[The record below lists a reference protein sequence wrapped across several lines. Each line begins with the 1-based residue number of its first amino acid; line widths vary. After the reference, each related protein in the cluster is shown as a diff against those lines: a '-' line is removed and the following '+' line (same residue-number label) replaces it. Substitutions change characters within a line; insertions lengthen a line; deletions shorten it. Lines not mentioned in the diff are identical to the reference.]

1 MNKTAI
7 RNFAMWAR
15 ERMRSDV
22 GTRLGLVGINEKEV
36 SAPLSASTADTQ
48 YFDIGTDKPVSLTGE
63 NIRRRSKL
71 VREINRKLDAG
82 DDYPTVYEELI
93 ESVASTWFNRLIA
106 IRLMEINDYFPDGL
120 RVLSS
125 KETGK
130 QEPEIVSKPFESD
143 LEFSASEREKVTDW
157 RLNNKADE
165 LFRLLLFK
173 RCHQLHRGLPG
184 LFADETDPTE
194 FLMKFSVIDPDG
206 VIHHLVNDV
215 DEKDFDIHN
224 TDEDGNPTGQVE
236 IIGWMYQYYNE
247 KRKNE
252 VINIYKGI
260 VKKDDIP
267 AATQLFT
274 TDWVVKYIVDN
285 SLGRYWIE
293 RNPQSGLRDK
303 LQYFVSPKSGDISY
317 VDEKISPEEISVLD
331 PCMGSGH
338 FLVYAFDVL
347 MQIYLEC
354 GYTGRDA
361 AKSIIEHNLYGLDI
375 DDRAY
380 QLAYFAVMMKAREYN
395 RRILGGGANCN
406 LYSFEESNT
415 LNRAQLHFLGTSL
428 TDDEKRAAL
437 SQITGLLDTFTD
449 AKEYGSVL
457 LVSSCDWE
465 LLRRFVGCSADDTQ
479 ITFGMDGI
487 DETREQL
494 TRIINVAKV
503 MSQKYAVVDTN
514 PPYLNKMD
522 PKLKTF
528 VQKEYKDY
536 SSDLFSVFM
545 YRNFGYCKTNGY
557 TGFMTPFVWMFI
569 KSYEALRKYIIGGKA
584 IITLVQ
590 MEYSAFEEATVP
602 ICTFVLRNGKSASPA
617 LCFKLSD
624 FKGGMDV
631 QRKKVLE
638 ALNDRNCGYYYEAEQ
653 DNFSKIPGAPVA
665 YWASDRIMDSFQN
678 NLLYKYSVSPSQNI
692 TGNNNKY
699 VRKHWEL
706 DNHVICNP
714 DSWIFYA
721 KGGGY
726 RKWWGNLDDVINWTP
741 KARKIYQF
749 GDGIHASQIINSEYW
764 YKKGIT
770 WGLITSALPSFRV
783 MPEGATYDKGGST
796 IIVDDDIYYW
806 TLGILNSKIYRVIA
820 SILNP
825 TLNFQVKDV
834 RSIPL
839 ILDKES
845 FITNIVKHSIE
856 LSKSDWDSFE
866 TSWDFKHHPLVRGAS
881 IEAAYSAWEQE
892 CLERFNTLKSNE
904 EELNR
909 IFIDIYGLRDEL
921 KPEEEDKDVTVRKAD
936 LGRDI
941 RSLISYAVGCMF
953 GRYSLDV
960 EGLAFAGGEWD
971 ESKYRRFIPDTDN
984 VLSITDEAYLPD
996 DIVNNFCEWLKA
1008 AYGADTLE
1016 ENIDFIAKAIGGD
1029 GNSSRDVI
1037 RNYFINDFFADHCK
1051 TYSVTGSGKRP
1062 IYWLFD
1068 SGKENGFKALVYM
1081 HRWNKDTIARV
1092 RSLYL
1097 HKIQDKYENEVRT
1110 IDIMIK
1116 SMKDS
1121 RMIAMQDKRRAKLQK
1136 QIAEVKVYDE
1146 KLDHLANDHIEID
1159 LDDGVKVN
1167 YQKVQTDRN
1176 GKVYQILAPIK

>member
-1 MNKTAI
+1 M
-7 RNFAMWAR
+7 
-15 ERMRSDV
+15 
-22 GTRLGLVGINEKEV
+22 EV
-36 SAPLSASTADTQ
+36 
-48 YFDIGTDKPVSLTGE
+48 
-63 NIRRRSKL
+63 
-71 VREINRKLDAG
+71 
-82 DDYPTVYEELI
+82 
-93 ESVASTWFNRLIA
+93 
-106 IRLMEINDYFPDGL
+106 NDYFPDGL

-125 KETGK
+125 KDTGK
-130 QEPEIVSKPFESD
+130 QVPEIVSNPFESD
-143 LEFSASEREKVTDW
+143 LGFSASEREKVTDW

-569 KSYEALRKYIIGGKA
+569 KSYKALRKYIIGGKA

-665 YWASDRIMDSFQN
+665 YWASKNVIKAFDNKKIQDYGFAGIGMRTGDNARFLRLWEEECID
-678 NLLYKYSVSPSQNI
+678 NI
-692 TGNNNKY
+692 IFECCSREQQSRSN
-699 VRKHWEL
+699 RKWVPY
-706 DNHVICNP
+706 N
-714 DSWIFYA
+714 
-721 KGGGY
+721 KGGEY
-726 RKWWGNLDDVINWTP
+726 RKWYGNNSYVVNWKNDGVEIKENTKRIYPQLGDDLGWKISNESYYYTP
-741 KARKIYQF
+741 
-749 GDGIHASQIINSEYW
+749 
-764 YKKGIT
+764 GIT
-770 WGLITSALPSFRV
+770 WSGVTSGAFGCRCYENGFIFDSGANGLFTKDNNERFYLAAL
-783 MPEGATYDKGGST
+783 
-796 IIVDDDIYYW
+796 
-806 TLGILNSKIYRVIA
+806 LNTNLSDYLIKLI
-820 SILNP
+820 NP
-825 TLNFQVKDV
+825 TINTGSGTLNQLPVANDEIQKSRCCELSKGCV
-834 RSIPL
+834 G
-839 ILDKES
+839 
-845 FITNIVKHSIE
+845 

-866 TSWDFKHHPLVRGAS
+866 TSWDFKHHPLVHGTS
-881 IEAAYSAWEQE
+881 VSEAYTTWEQE
-892 CLERFNTLKSNE
+892 CLERFNTLKANE

-909 IFIDIYGLRDEL
+909 IFIDIYGLQDEL

-971 ESKYRRFIPDTDN
+971 ETKYKSFIPDADN
-984 VLSITDEAYLPD
+984 VLPVTDEAYLPD
-996 DIVNNFCEWLKA
+996 DIVNKFCEWLKA

-1016 ENIDFIAKAIGGD
+1016 ENLDFIAKALGRD
-1029 GNSSRDVI
+1029 GSSSRDVI
-1037 RNYFINDFFADHCK
+1037 RDYFINDFFADHCK

-1081 HRWNKDTIARV
+1081 HRWNKDTITRV
-1092 RSLYL
+1092 RVLYL
-1097 HKIQDKYENEVRT
+1097 HKIQEKYENEVHT

-1116 SMKDS
+1116 SMTDN
-1121 RMIAMQDKRRAKLQK
+1121 RMIAMQDKRRAKLQR
-1136 QIAEVKVYDE
+1136 QIAEVKIYDE
-1146 KLDHLANDHIEID
+1146 ELDHLANDHIVID

-1167 YQKVQTDRN
+1167 YQKVQSDRN